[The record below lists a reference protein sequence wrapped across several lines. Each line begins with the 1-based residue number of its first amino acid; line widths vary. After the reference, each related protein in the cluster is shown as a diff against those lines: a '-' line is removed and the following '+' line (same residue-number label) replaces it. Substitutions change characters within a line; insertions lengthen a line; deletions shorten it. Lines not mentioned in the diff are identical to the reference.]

1 LLVKNVDNTHRRT
14 ALKAYLRETLCRRRG
29 GWGGSVPSN
38 ATYLFPSER
47 NNAKWWWR
55 QKKIRFELGKM
66 QPDVIKQNWT
76 LTDLNRPQVGV
87 RFGQRV
93 GRGFLEIYSVSEN
106 SKGGRLTSNSD
117 LGRVWSIRRI

>member
-1 LLVKNVDNTHRRT
+1 V
-14 ALKAYLRETLCRRRG
+14 G
-29 GWGGSVPSN
+29 GVNPY
-38 ATYLFPSER
+38 AKYLFPSER

-55 QKKIRFELGKM
+55 QKKIRFEFGKM

-76 LTDLNRPQVGV
+76 LKDLNRPQVGLLWS
-87 RFGQRV
+87 GL